1 MKTILFAC
9 ILVPALLTTITTSA
23 QAEATPAFIGLS
35 GYPTSTS
42 QLQNIINIMKANGM
56 NTYRIVFTPQWN
68 GGTQSNVVTYV
79 NYYLT
84 HTPSN
89 WHIVVDRNHVYPP
102 TEYGASIARK
112 NWSTVRSNIFN
123 TLSAWKNNPRVVVEL
138 INEYVS
144 SDFYSRMQTLVNDI
158 RNAGYTNKVV
168 FNRWW
173 TIPWKVVY
181 DSIGQT
187 YQGFHAYFDDCTV
200 AGVESSMLKAQSMGI
215 KLLNT
220 EVGADCKEYRYYS
233 SSEVQKLSSFLW
245 WSYSRGIGNLIWV
258 NGDLWNWQTYKNL
271 GINPPP

>member
-1 MKTILFAC
+1 MAGLLFS
-9 ILVPALLTTITTSA
+9 LLMGLASQTVSVNAATT
-23 QAEATPAFIGLS
+23 AFIGLS

-42 QLQNIINIMKANGM
+42 KLQSIIDIMKANGM
-56 NTYRIVFTPQWN
+56 NTYRMVFTPQWK
-68 GGTQSNVVTYV
+68 GGSQSNVYTYV

-89 WHIVVDRNHVYPP
+89 WYIVVDRNHVYPP

-123 TLSAWKNNPRVVVEL
+123 TLSTWKNNPRVIVEL

-168 FNRWW
+168 FNRWY
-173 TIPWKVVY
+173 TIPWKVVS

-187 YQGFHAYFDDCTV
+187 YQGFHSYFDCC
-200 AGVESSMLKAQSMGI
+200 GVSGVKSSMQKAQSMGI

-220 EVGADCKEYRYYS
+220 EIGADCKEYKYFSR
-233 SSEVQKLSSFLW
+233 SEVQTLNSFLG
-245 WSYSRGIGNLIWV
+245 WSYSRGVGNLIWV

-271 GINPPP
+271 GVNPPP